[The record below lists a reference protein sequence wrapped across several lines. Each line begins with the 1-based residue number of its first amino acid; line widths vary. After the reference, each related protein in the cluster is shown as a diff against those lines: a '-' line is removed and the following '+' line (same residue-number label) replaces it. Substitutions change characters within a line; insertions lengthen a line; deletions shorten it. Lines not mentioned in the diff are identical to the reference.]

1 MCETAELFPLQAPQV
16 KCGLR
21 TDLPKKER
29 RHAWLEL
36 GLDVRHF
43 GDGSFADAIVHA
55 CVQCGA
61 DKFGKANWM
70 EDDDTLT
77 VREIRRALRRIKNT
91 DNTGLIPADTL
102 MRMIIANAEEY
113 RERNDRA
120 DQR

>member
-1 MCETAELFPLQAPQV
+1 
-16 KCGLR
+16 
-21 TDLPKKER
+21 
-29 RHAWLEL
+29 
-36 GLDVRHF
+36 
-43 GDGSFADAIVHA
+43 
-55 CVQCGA
+55 
-61 DKFGKANWM
+61 M

>member
-1 MCETAELFPLQAPQV
+1 MCETLFPLQDPQV

-21 TDLPKKER
+21 SDLPKKER

-36 GLDVRHF
+36 GPDVRHF

-55 CVQCGA
+55 CLQCGA
-61 DKFGKANWM
+61 DKFGKADWM

-102 MRMIIANAEEY
+102 MRMIIANAKEY
-113 RERNDRA
+113 REKDHDRA